1 LLLRVAAGPVT
12 VLAGIIQDSLKGG
25 AMVATADTAEIS
37 RGLRTLLWGRAVSAL
52 GDGLWFTIWAVF
64 FTRVL
69 GLSTIMVGFGMA
81 VAAGVGMAAAVPIG
95 AIADRL
101 NPRLVLVAITAVRAA
116 AMGSYL
122 LVHDTWA
129 FMAVT
134 VPFTA
139 LATGGTA
146 VRTALIAG
154 LVMDNAARMRSLAQQ
169 RVAQHVG
176 YAIGAGI
183 GALVLAADRPLV
195 YMVAIVGNAA
205 TFVVLAA
212 ATMAVPRPVG
222 HVHTSTMTGSLTALR
237 DRPYLA
243 VIGFTSLLS
252 LCWAMLSTG
261 LPLWISGSTHLP
273 LALSGVVVVISS
285 VGIAALQV
293 PVTRFART
301 PGQSAR
307 TSVWAGV
314 ALAVSCV
321 LLATTSGAAGFVG
334 VAVVIAAAL
343 LHVCGELGY
352 VAATW
357 GLSVN
362 LMREDARGA
371 YQGASEAA
379 TATVQMFAPA
389 VFAVALGA
397 FGAGGWLLVAVI
409 FLLVVTP
416 VPALTRWAVR
426 TRTPQAQP
434 AENTP

>member
-1 LLLRVAAGPVT
+1 
-12 VLAGIIQDSLKGG
+12 
-25 AMVATADTAEIS
+25 MVTADSAEAAIP

-64 FTRVL
+64 FTRIL
-69 GLSTIMVGFGMA
+69 GLSMILVGFGLA
-81 VAAGVGMAAAVPIG
+81 VAAGVGMAAAVPVG

-101 NPRLVLVAITAVRAA
+101 NPRLVLVAITAIRAV
-116 AMGSYL
+116 AMASYL
-122 LVHDTWA
+122 LVHDTVT
-129 FMAVT
+129 FMVVT
-134 VPFTA
+134 IPFTA

-154 LVMDNAARMRSLAQQ
+154 LVLDNAARMRSLAQQ

-176 YAIGAGI
+176 YAVGAGI
-183 GALVLAADRPLV
+183 GALVLAADRPVV
-195 YMVAIVGNAA
+195 YLVAIAGNAV

-212 ATMAVPRPVG
+212 TTLAVPRPAG
-222 HVHTSTMTGSLTALR
+222 PVHTAASRTALR

-243 VIGFTSLLS
+243 VIGCTSLLS

-293 PVTRFART
+293 PVTRLART
-301 PGQSAR
+301 PGQAAR
-307 TSVWAGV
+307 TSVHAGI
-314 ALAVSCV
+314 ALSLACV
-321 LLATTSGAAGFVG
+321 LLATTSGAAGVIG
-334 VAVVIAAAL
+334 TAVVIVAAL
-343 LHVCGELGY
+343 LHVGGELGY

-389 VFAVALGA
+389 VFTVALGTFA
-397 FGAGGWLLVAVI
+397 AGGWLLVAAL
-409 FLLVVTP
+409 FLLVVIP

-426 TRTPQAQP
+426 TRTPAG
-434 AENTP
+434 ASR

>member
-1 LLLRVAAGPVT
+1 
-12 VLAGIIQDSLKGG
+12 
-25 AMVATADTAEIS
+25 MVATASPGNAAEVT
-37 RGLRTLLWGRAVSAL
+37 RGLRTLLWGRAVSAM

-64 FTRVL
+64 FTRIL
-69 GLSTIMVGFGMA
+69 GLSMILVGFGMA

-95 AIADRL
+95 SIADRL

-116 AMGSYL
+116 AMASYL
-122 LVHDTWA
+122 LVHDTWT
-129 FMAVT
+129 FMVVT
-134 VPFTA
+134 IPFTA

-183 GALVLAADRPLV
+183 GALVLAADRPVV
-195 YMVAIVGNAA
+195 YLVAIAGNAL

-212 ATMAVPRPVG
+212 TTLAVPRPAG
-222 HVHTSTMTGSLTALR
+222 PVHTSSMAGSLTALR

-293 PVTRFART
+293 PVTKFART
-301 PGQSAR
+301 PAQSAR
-307 TSVWAGV
+307 TSVYAGI
-314 ALAVSCV
+314 ALAVACV
-321 LLATTSGAAGFVG
+321 LLATTSGAAGVIG
-334 VAVVIAAAL
+334 TAIVVVAAL

-389 VFAVALGA
+389 VFTVALGS
-397 FGAGGWLLVAVI
+397 FGAGGWLLVAVV
-409 FLLVVTP
+409 FVLVVIP

-426 TRTPQAQP
+426 TRTPHAQP

>member
-1 LLLRVAAGPVT
+1 MARLGNAAEVT
-12 VLAGIIQDSLKGG
+12 
-25 AMVATADTAEIS
+25 

-64 FTRVL
+64 FTRIL
-69 GLSTIMVGFGMA
+69 GLSMIMVGFGMA

-95 AIADRL
+95 STADRL
-101 NPRLVLVAITAVRAA
+101 NPRLVLVAITAVRAV
-116 AMGSYL
+116 AMASYL
-122 LVHDTWA
+122 LVHDTWT
-129 FMAVT
+129 FTVVT
-134 VPFTA
+134 IPFTA

-154 LVMDNAARMRSLAQQ
+154 LVTDNAARMRSLAHQ

-183 GALVLAADRPLV
+183 GALVLATDRPSV
-195 YMVAIVGNAA
+195 YLVAIGGNAL
-205 TFVVLAA
+205 TFVALAA
-212 ATMAVPRPVG
+212 ATLAVPRPAG
-222 HVHTSTMTGSLTALR
+222 PVHTSTMAGSLTALR

-243 VIGFTSLLS
+243 VVGFTSLLS

-261 LPLWISGSTHLP
+261 LPLWISGSTRLP

-307 TSVWAGV
+307 TSVYAGI
-314 ALAVSCV
+314 ALAVACV
-321 LLATTSGAAGFVG
+321 LLATTSGAAGVIG
-334 VAVVIAAAL
+334 TAIVVVAAL

-389 VFAVALGA
+389 VFTVALGT
-397 FGAGGWLLVAVI
+397 FGAGGWLLVAVV
-409 FLLVVTP
+409 FLLVVIP

-426 TRTPQAQP
+426 TRTPPAQP